1 MTTPRRAG
9 FGRILHLTAP
19 TLLALA
25 GLAAGGGDRAGAASF
40 DCTKARAPDEIAVCA
55 SPKLSELD
63 TELGAL
69 WFTYSRLPMLM
80 GASGNR
86 RDEARAFLAARAACG
101 SDSACLTRAYG
112 ARIKALKDGI
122 ISTISDLAK
131 AADNPG
137 ASAPPLAPPPV
148 PQPVMDLIA
157 SYNAACNRL
166 GGQLSDNSWPNMMSA
181 DLDHDGVP
189 DFVLNTQNLRCP
201 GAATAFCA
209 NDGCAI
215 DIALSS
221 ARFANPIGARG
232 ATPTLVQD
240 PDATRLSLT
249 VDRSLCNAAAGTACE
264 ARYTWQN
271 GALTPA
277 YTARPAP

>member
-1 MTTPRRAG
+1 MA
-9 FGRILHLTAP
+9 GRIVPLTVP
-19 TLLALA
+19 ILLALA
-25 GLAAGGGDRAGAASF
+25 GVVAGGGGPAGATSF
-40 DCTKARAPDEIAVCA
+40 DCAKARAPDEIAVCA
-55 SPKLSELD
+55 NPNLSELD

-69 WFTYSRLPMLM
+69 WFTYSRLPLLM

-86 RDEARAFLAARAACG
+86 RDEARAFLATRAACG
-101 SDSACLTRAYG
+101 GDAGCLTRAYA
-112 ARIKALKDGI
+112 ARISALKQGI
-122 ISTISDLAK
+122 TSNLSDLAK
-131 AADNPG
+131 AADNP
-137 ASAPPLAPPPV
+137 APPAPPPV
-148 PQPVMDLIA
+148 PQPVMDLIG

-181 DLDHDGVP
+181 DLDHDGIP
-189 DFVLNTQNLRCP
+189 DFVLNTQNLRCL

-221 ARFANPIGARG
+221 ARFAHPVGARG

-240 PDATRLSLT
+240 TDATRLSLT
-249 VDRSLCNAAAGTACE
+249 VDRSLCNAPAGASCE
-264 ARYTWQN
+264 ARYSWQN